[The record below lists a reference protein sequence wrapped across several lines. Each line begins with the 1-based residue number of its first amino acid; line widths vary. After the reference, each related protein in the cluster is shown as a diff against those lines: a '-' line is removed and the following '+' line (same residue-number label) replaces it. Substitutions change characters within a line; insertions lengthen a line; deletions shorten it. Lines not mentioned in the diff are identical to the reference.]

1 MHTYKHQLQRKKTA
15 ALSVL
20 ICIIF
25 ILYLITLPLSPL
37 WLPDETR
44 FAEISREMLTSG
56 DWLLPRIF
64 DFSHFEKP
72 VAGYW
77 LNSISQ
83 WLFGHNN
90 VAARAVSAL
99 STVLTACLVY
109 RMSMAIRRDVNQ
121 ALTATLVYASTSMVY
136 GTGTYAILDPAFT
149 FWLTLSLYL
158 FWKGLSASG
167 NADVPVWWFTGGLAC
182 GIAFLTK
189 GFLAFVI
196 PLIVLV
202 PWCLIF
208 RRMKPLLFALPLILA
223 GAMVA
228 ALPWSIMVYR
238 LEPDFWRWFV
248 RVEHIQR
255 FMSGNAQHTSPF
267 WFYLPVIFL
276 GMLPWAGTLPATL
289 KQTWRQAKAIPAV
302 AWIALSVVAPFI
314 FLSLSGGKLLTYVL
328 PCFPPLAVLTAH
340 MLCTPGQHVKHA
352 LQNNSRIN
360 IIAGLLG
367 VILIT
372 GILAPWGVFP
382 LYTGSE
388 IIPMAVA
395 ACCFAF
401 WAVAGM
407 VSLKQKRYALLVA
420 LCPFAVG
427 LLNNM
432 FIPHAVVYAKQPQ
445 PFIENIRNQL
455 QKSEYIVVQN
465 TGLASAVAWE
475 MKRSDIILLGDK
487 EDISRRMFR
496 KTADEGMI
504 HASHFSQWLEDRRLD
519 NDVSLLLYISDESLI
534 DMYKIPVADTIWRQG
549 KFMLLHY
556 IRQSE

>member
-1 MHTYKHQLQRKKTA
+1 MKTYKHQLQRKETT

-25 ILYLITLPLSPL
+25 VLYLITLPLSPL
-37 WLPDETR
+37 WLPDETWY
-44 FAEISREMLTSG
+44 AEISREMLTSG
-56 DWLLPRIF
+56 EWLHPRIF
-64 DFSHFEKP
+64 DFSHFGKP
-72 VAGYW
+72 IAGYW

-83 WLFGHNN
+83 WIFGQNN
-90 VAARAVSAL
+90 GAARAVSAL
-99 STVLTACLVY
+99 AAVLTACLVF
-109 RMSMAIRRDVNQ
+109 RMSTAIRQDLNQ
-121 ALTATLVYASTSMVY
+121 ALTATLVYVSTSMVY
-136 GTGTYAILDPAFT
+136 GTGTYAILDPVFT
-149 FWLTLSLYL
+149 FWITLSFYL
-158 FWKGLSASG
+158 FWKSLNASGIASAS
-167 NADVPVWWFTGGLAC
+167 VWWFTGGLAC

-208 RRMKPLLFALPLILA
+208 RRMKPLLFASIIILA
-223 GAMVA
+223 GVLLA

-238 LEPDFWRWFV
+238 LEPDFWSWFV
-248 RVEHIQR
+248 WVEHIQH
-255 FMSGNAQHTSPF
+255 FMSGNTQSTSPF

-276 GMLPWAGTLPATL
+276 GMLPWAGALPATM
-289 KQTWRQAKAIPAV
+289 KQTWCQAKALPAV
-302 AWIALSVVAPFI
+302 AWMALSVISPFI
-314 FLSLSGGKLLTYVL
+314 FLSLSAEKLLTYIL

-340 MLCTPGQHVKHA
+340 MLCTPGRHVKRA

-360 IIAGLLG
+360 IIVGLIG
-367 VILIT
+367 TVLIA
-372 GILAPWGVFP
+372 GILAPWGAFP
-382 LYTGSE
+382 LYTASE
-388 IIPMAVA
+388 VIPMAVA

-401 WAVAGM
+401 WMVAGM
-407 VSLKQKRYALLVA
+407 VSLKNKRYALLVA

-427 LLNNM
+427 LLNNI
-432 FIPHAVVYAKQPQ
+432 FIPKAVVYAKQPQ

-475 MKRSDIILLGDK
+475 MNRSDIILLGDN
-487 EDISRRMFR
+487 EDISRSMLRKRDDDRMV
-496 KTADEGMI
+496 

-534 DMYKIPVADTIWRQG
+534 DIYKIPVADIIWRQG